1 MFLWHFPSSHLD
13 RVLLGAV
20 PYEAR
25 TFLSVSRA
33 VTRIASRSNIIRDMN
48 SIRQE
53 VEKQAVTHYLFLM
66 SNMAKCLYPILVN

>member
-1 MFLWHFPSSHLD
+1 
-13 RVLLGAV
+13 
-20 PYEAR
+20 
-25 TFLSVSRA
+25 
-33 VTRIASRSNIIRDMN
+33 MN